1 MKKII
6 LAITFI
12 LLGVSSSFAQ
22 FEQGKYYLGA
32 GVNSAGFS
40 YDSTNK
46 LSFGAEANVGYM
58 FEQDWLAIADFGL
71 KTSDSTINEL
81 TLGAKCRYLIE
92 QNGLFLQLG
101 ATLKHEKVKGL
112 DSYNDILVTPEVGYC
127 FFLSHYVAV
136 EPSIYYDMSLSK
148 FSDRSRVGL
157 KIGLACYF

>member
-1 MKKII
+1 MKKVL

-22 FEQGKYYLGA
+22 FEQGKYYIGA
-32 GVNSAGFS
+32 GVNEAGFS

-46 LSFGAEANVGYM
+46 FCMGAEANVGYM
-58 FEQDWLAIADFGL
+58 FEQDWLGIADVGF
-71 KTSDSTINEL
+71 KTTGSTISEI

-101 ATLKHEKVKGL
+101 AKFAHEKAKGA
-112 DSYNDILVTPEVGYC
+112 DSYNDFLITPEVGYC
-127 FFLSHYVAV
+127 FFISHYLAV
-136 EPSIYYDMSLSK
+136 EPSVYYDMSVSN
-148 FSDRSRVGL
+148 FSDRSRFGL